1 MMFWMLSTF
10 ISWLEESIFL
20 NKHPPH
26 TKTSQKRRKITAQ
39 FQTSA
44 SEGNVVL
51 TCTFPIKTIAVSLAK
66 FLCIRWNLNFPRPQ
80 TSCFPYRNFL
90 MTRNNS
96 KPLSLRFILNEIH
109 FYTHAYYQNLFA
121 EASFTWHLKFLCE
134 CIILF
139 SVFNSCQTSAPF
151 LRCLDSLYSC
161 KAQGQLFIP
170 CRMHITGCL
179 SRNRAGADPSPLWA
193 LQEQELSSNIY
204 NPMQNHCSD
213 LRMNNS
219 TQLIMDYQIK

>member
-20 NKHPPH
+20 NMHPLH

-139 SVFNSCQTSAPF
+139 STVVKPLLPFSGVSTLCTPAKPRGSYSSPVGCTLLGAWAGIELEQIPAHSEPSRSKNSLPTF
-151 LRCLDSLYSC
+151 T
-161 KAQGQLFIP
+161 IP
-170 CRMHITGCL
+170 CKIT
-179 SRNRAGADPSPLWA
+179 A
-193 LQEQELSSNIY
+193 L
-204 NPMQNHCSD
+204 
-213 LRMNNS
+213 
-219 TQLIMDYQIK
+219 T